1 MGIET
6 TVMEE
11 KAEEEQAMWSRET
24 VPRVM
29 KIVLDFRETTRAS
42 ERLVATLTLFHGN
55 LHNMEALTLN
65 VCQKIYNKGIEVII
79 GCCTELRIFSVY
91 WNVRVLWIGFIYDAE
106 WLEAGKLQRV
116 VLVIMSKATAEVL
129 ERWNFSIKTDS
140 EVVERMV
147 YDVVFR
153 SLSVGF
159 TAPFSWIEST
169 PKLISNPQM
178 IHKVNTL
185 VSYKNDKDS
194 EEE

>member
-24 VPRVM
+24 VPR
-29 KIVLDFRETTRAS
+29 VLDFRETTRAS

-153 SLSVGF
+153 QSLSVGF

>member
-29 KIVLDFRETTRAS
+29 KIVGAKLSQRDLVLDFRETTRAS

-140 EVVERMV
+140 EVVERM
-147 YDVVFR
+147 
-153 SLSVGF
+153 G
-159 TAPFSWIEST
+159 
-169 PKLISNPQM
+169 
-178 IHKVNTL
+178 
-185 VSYKNDKDS
+185 
-194 EEE
+194 

>member
-24 VPRVM
+24 VPRV
-29 KIVLDFRETTRAS
+29 LDFRETTRAS
-42 ERLVATLTLFHGN
+42 ERLVATLTLVSANASNCNSG
-55 LHNMEALTLN
+55 A
-65 VCQKIYNKGIEVII
+65 
-79 GCCTELRIFSVY
+79 RIC
-91 WNVRVLWIGFIYDAE
+91 VRVLWIGFIYDAE

-159 TAPFSWIEST
+159 TAPFSLIDST
-169 PKLISNPQM
+169 TKLISNPQM
-178 IHKVNTL
+178 VKLHSFDTKIL
-185 VSYKNDKDS
+185 IS
-194 EEE
+194 ETTVFENLNI